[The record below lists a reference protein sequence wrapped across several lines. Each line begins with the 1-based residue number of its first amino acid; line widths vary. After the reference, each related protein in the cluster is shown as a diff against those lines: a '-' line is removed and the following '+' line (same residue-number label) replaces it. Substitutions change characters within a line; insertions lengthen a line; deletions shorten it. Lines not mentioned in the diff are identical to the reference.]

1 MAFGVD
7 PKVVEQVT
15 KAVRK
20 VTDKPV
26 IVKLSP
32 NVTDI
37 VEIAKA
43 VEAGGGNG
51 VSLINTILG
60 MAIDIHVDNLYW
72 VIFMVVYLVQL
83 LNR

>member
-7 PKVVEQVT
+7 PKVVESVT

-51 VSLINTILG
+51 VSLINTL
-60 MAIDIHVDNLYW
+60 
-72 VIFMVVYLVQL
+72 
-83 LNR
+83 

>member
-1 MAFGVD
+1 MGIAGLEVNVSCPNVECEGMAFGVD

-43 VEAGGGNG
+43 VEAG
-51 VSLINTILG
+51 
-60 MAIDIHVDNLYW
+60 W
-72 VIFMVVYLVQL
+72 W
-83 LNR
+83 

>member
-7 PKVVEQVT
+7 PKVVESVT

-51 VSLINTILG
+51 VSLINTLLG
-60 MAIDIHVDNLYW
+60 MAIDIHRRKPVLGNTYG
-72 VIFMVVYLVQL
+72 
-83 LNR
+83 

>member
-1 MAFGVD
+1 MD

-15 KAVRK
+15 KAVCK

-51 VSLINTILG
+51 VSLINTIPRYG
-60 MAIDIHVDNLYW
+60 HRYPSS
-72 VIFMVVYLVQL
+72 
-83 LNR
+83 